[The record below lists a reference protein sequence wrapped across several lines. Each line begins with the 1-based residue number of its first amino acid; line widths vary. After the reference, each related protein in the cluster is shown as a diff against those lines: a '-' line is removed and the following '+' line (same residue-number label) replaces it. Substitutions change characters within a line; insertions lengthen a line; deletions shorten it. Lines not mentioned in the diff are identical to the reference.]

1 MIRHFFK
8 LEHVRRHRKTTNAR
22 QLLGHRLIEE
32 TTSKSDFLDHLVRR
46 FRSWHEISA
55 NLLGQAAN
63 ERNNAILH
71 QTRHQPTRLRVIQLP
86 QPLDRDRDCGAVV
99 VGSGRELIVDW
110 NLHGSHQH
118 LVGIQM
124 RGIFEIRTRQN
135 IGARHPQQ
143 LIQLRRVLDRAIER
157 TLIKNI
163 FRQLGFVKQDDIVRI
178 DHQITGACFGRFSRQ
193 FLNQP
198 LVVDPKVLAAGEL
211 ICRQPVANKNLARNG
226 RINFP
231 IVNRA
236 SRHHRQP
243 K

>member
-1 MIRHFFK
+1 M
-8 LEHVRRHRKTTNAR
+8 RR
-22 QLLGHRLIEE
+22 
-32 TTSKSDFLDHLVRR
+32 
-46 FRSWHEISA
+46 
-55 NLLGQAAN
+55 
-63 ERNNAILH
+63 
-71 QTRHQPTRLRVIQLP
+71 
-86 QPLDRDRDCGAVV
+86 
-99 VGSGRELIVDW
+99 
-110 NLHGSHQH
+110 
-118 LVGIQM
+118 
-124 RGIFEIRTRQN
+124 IFQIRTRQN
-135 IGARHPQQ
+135 ISARHPQQ
-143 LIQLRRVLDRAIER
+143 LIQFRRVLDRAIER

-163 FRQLGFVKQDDIVRI
+163 FWQLRFVKQNDIVGI
-178 DHQITGACFGRFSRQ
+178 NHQITGACFGRLSRQ